1 MEQVHLFTKKLK
13 PTHISHT
20 LSVPTHVLEAF
31 PFPQGAHT
39 MKFEAVDA
47 IDNVWR
53 FCLSTRLTG
62 AYPKPVLLRSSWHR
76 FVEQK
81 GLAPEDRVVFFMERD
96 EDNDMVRRYT
106 VRAQRKVMIL
116 MGQDIWVDVEDLPL
130 TILGF
135 LPATVKP
142 DFVFPDAVGL
152 LAHRSWIPLLNSFV
166 SRSRHFFVLERMMW
180 LGTAGIDRFSPS
192 WWSLRMP
199 QAMLT

>member
-20 LSVPTHVLEAF
+20 LSFPTHVLQYF
-31 PFPQGAHT
+31 PFTEGAHI
-39 MKFEAVDA
+39 MKFEVIDA
-47 IDNVWR
+47 TDNEWT

-96 EDNDMVRRYT
+96 DMVRRYT

-116 MGQDIWVDVEDLPL
+116 MGQDVWVDVEDLPL
-130 TILGF
+130 Y
-135 LPATVKP
+135 
-142 DFVFPDAVGL
+142 GL
-152 LAHRSWIPLLNSFV
+152 
-166 SRSRHFFVLERMMW
+166 
-180 LGTAGIDRFSPS
+180 
-192 WWSLRMP
+192 
-199 QAMLT
+199 

>member
-31 PFPQGAHT
+31 PFSEGVH
-39 MKFEAVDA
+39 MMNFEAVDA
-47 IDNVWR
+47 ADNAWR

-96 EDNDMVRRYT
+96 EANDMVRRYK

-116 MGQDIWVDVEDLPL
+116 MGQDVWVDVEDLP
-130 TILGF
+130 
-135 LPATVKP
+135 PH
-142 DFVFPDAVGL
+142 GL
-152 LAHRSWIPLLNSFV
+152 
-166 SRSRHFFVLERMMW
+166 
-180 LGTAGIDRFSPS
+180 
-192 WWSLRMP
+192 
-199 QAMLT
+199 

>member
-31 PFPQGAHT
+31 PFPEGAHT

-47 IDNVWR
+47 TDNVCR

-96 EDNDMVRRYT
+96 EANDMIRRYT
-106 VRAQRKVMIL
+106 VRAQRKVMVL
-116 MGQDIWVDVEDLPL
+116 MGQDVWVDVEDLPL
-130 TILGF
+130 Y
-135 LPATVKP
+135 
-142 DFVFPDAVGL
+142 GL
-152 LAHRSWIPLLNSFV
+152 
-166 SRSRHFFVLERMMW
+166 
-180 LGTAGIDRFSPS
+180 
-192 WWSLRMP
+192 
-199 QAMLT
+199 